1 MAKIFVKPRAIV
13 VPGEV
18 IAEGEEEDIIVLSPL
33 LERQN
38 NKIYA
43 LIVGL
48 IDIREDG
55 DKIKLSIIP
64 LVGAYLPKPGDLV
77 IGLVEDVGLTHW
89 VIDIMSPYK
98 AILPLQEVVDRPI
111 NSAIVNIKKYLDVG
125 DYILAKITAFDR
137 LRDPI
142 VTIKQEGLG
151 RLVDGTIIEVQ
162 PTRIPRIIGKGQSMI
177 NMIREETKCRIIA
190 ARNGRIFVNCPSRE
204 LEEIVFLAIRK
215 IEAEAHTT
223 GLTDRIKEFIR
234 EEKKRRGVEED
245 G

>member
-1 MAKIFVKPRAIV
+1 MARIFVRPRTIV

-18 IAEGEEEDIIVLSPL
+18 IAEGEEEDIVLLSPL
-33 LERQN
+33 LERHG

-43 LIVGL
+43 SIIGL
-48 IDIREDG
+48 VDIREDEN
-55 DKIKLSIIP
+55 KTKVSIIP
-64 LVGAYLPKPGDLV
+64 LVGAYIPRPGDLV

-98 AILPLQEVVDRPI
+98 AILPLQEVIDRPV

-142 VTIKQEGLG
+142 ITIKQEGLG
-151 RLVDGTIIEVQ
+151 RLVEGTIIEVQ
-162 PTRIPRIIGKGQSMI
+162 PTRIPRIIGKSKSMI
-177 NMIREETKCRIIA
+177 NMIRAETKCKIIA
-190 ARNGRIFVNCPSRE
+190 AQNGRIFVNCPNKE

-234 EEKKRRGVEED
+234 EEKRRRGVEGD